1 MNSQGEQPLLPRA
14 ELTWTADGEAFNDRY
29 GDIYFSCAGGLA
41 EKFHVFVAGNGLPER
56 FAQGLTTHV
65 LEFGFGAGLSFFA
78 TAHCLMQ
85 TEPSG
90 VTPSAPQLHFY
101 SIEKHP
107 LIPDDLR
114 RLIAPWPELAS
125 LANELIDQWPD
136 RVPGFHRRFLADGRI
151 ALTLVFGDI
160 ASVLPEIDGRFDAF
174 YLDGFS
180 PRRNADMWCEDVLNH
195 LPRLGAPG
203 ARVATYSAARVV
215 VDGLTAVG
223 FSVNRVPGFGV
234 KKHMVRGRLD
244 APSARPVLV
253 ARSARRDDPVV
264 IIGAG
269 VAGLTVARALA
280 RRGRSVRVFDA
291 ASTLGA
297 GGSGNAAGIVAPVM
311 SRDWN
316 TRSSLTAMGL
326 GFMRADWQALERLGR
341 CPQGG
346 FSGVI
351 QLARHDRYAARQSDI
366 AEDLGFDSTFAEW
379 LSTDALSE
387 LAGVPVPMPGWFFPG
402 AGWLAPTD
410 YLRALADD
418 PLVELVFDGAI
429 HAIEQVGAVWQ
440 GRDADGQVV
449 FSAKDLVLANA
460 DALGN
465 LRGDLGAFITP
476 CRGQVSTALRRT
488 DVPGATLLRPLMR
501 EGYAVDLPD
510 GRRVFGASFK
520 AGDASCMARYE
531 EQQEN
536 AARLAALSPLLS
548 QALPSVDAWQARVS
562 LRATTPDR
570 LPMVGQLGFAS
581 ENQVAEAAPALYVT
595 AGHGS
600 RGFTWCALLAESLVA
615 EMLGEP
621 APLPVSLRAA
631 LTPQRFALRAA
642 RRAGVS
648 V

>member
-1 MNSQGEQPLLPRA
+1 MNSQGEQPLLPHA
-14 ELTWTADGEAFNDRY
+14 DLNWTPDGEAFSDRY
-29 GDIYFSCAGGLA
+29 GDIYYSRAGGLA
-41 EKFHVFVAGNGLPER
+41 EKHHVFVAGNGLPDR
-56 FAQGLTTHV
+56 FARGLTTHV

-78 TAHCLMQ
+78 TAQCLLQ
-85 TEPSG
+85 TVPREPASK
-90 VTPSAPQLHFY
+90 APLLHFY

-107 LIPDDLR
+107 LTPDEMR
-114 RLIAPWPELAS
+114 RLIAPWPELAT
-125 LANELIDQWPD
+125 LADELIDQWPD
-136 RVPGFHRRFLADGRI
+136 RVPGFHRRFLANGRI

-160 ASVLPEIDGRFDAF
+160 TSVLPQIDGQFDAF

-180 PRRNADMWCEDVLNH
+180 PRRNAVMWSETVLKH
-195 LPRLGAPG
+195 LPRLGLPG

-223 FSVNRVPGFGV
+223 FSVNRLPGFGA
-234 KKHMVRGRLD
+234 KRHMLGGHLVGNSAQPILAGRGTCQE
-244 APSARPVLV
+244 
-253 ARSARRDDPVV
+253 DPVV

-280 RRGRSVRVFDA
+280 RRGRSVRIFDG
-291 ASTLGA
+291 ASSLGA

-316 TRSSLTAMGL
+316 IRSTLTAIGL
-326 GFMRADWQALERLGR
+326 GFMRADWQALARLGR

-379 LSTDALSE
+379 LSADALSE

-418 PLVELVFDGAI
+418 PLIELVFDGAI
-429 HAIEQVGAVWQ
+429 HAIEPEGAVWQ
-440 GRDADGQVV
+440 GRDGHGQVI
-449 FSAKDLVLANA
+449 FSATDLVLANA
-460 DALGN
+460 DALGT
-465 LRGDLGAFITP
+465 LRADLGAFITP

-488 DVPGATLLRPLMR
+488 DVSGSALLLPLMR

-520 AGDASCMARYE
+520 AGDATCMARYE

-536 AARLAALSPLLS
+536 AARLAALSLELC
-548 QALPSVDAWQARVS
+548 QALPSIETWQARVS

-570 LPMVGQLGFAS
+570 LPMVGRLEFAS
-581 ENQVAEAAPALYVT
+581 ENQAAEAAPALYVT

-621 APLPVSLRAA
+621 GPLPVSLRAA
-631 LTPQRFALRAA
+631 LAPQRFAHRAA
-642 RRAGVS
+642 RRASVS